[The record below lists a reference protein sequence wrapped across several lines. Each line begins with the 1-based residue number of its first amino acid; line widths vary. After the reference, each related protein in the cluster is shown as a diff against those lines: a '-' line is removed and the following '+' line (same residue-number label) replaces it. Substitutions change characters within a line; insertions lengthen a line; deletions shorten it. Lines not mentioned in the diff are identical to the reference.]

1 MDQVAGKSSDRL
13 APGLID
19 GPFVPPE
26 RPLHMPIQSLTRWDP
41 RRARKRPK
49 PEVTTIAA
57 RLFVAI
63 VTIMLTVFA
72 TYEMINV
79 VAVTEVSWLQAVF
92 AALFAVTFLWIALP
106 CASGILGFMRL
117 VRKGNSGPPPLP
129 EGPLGRNVL
138 VMPVYNED
146 PSRTAGALETMGRAI
161 IEKGAAASFE
171 IFVVSDTRD
180 DAIGEQEIAAFRA
193 LRRKLAPHIP
203 VHYRRREMNTGRKA
217 GNIADFIRR
226 WGGRY
231 DHMVVLD
238 ADSMM
243 SADTL
248 IYLARTMAMDPNA
261 GIIQTVPMLAG
272 RNTLFARMQ
281 QFATRTY
288 GPIIAEGLAAWH
300 GRESNFW
307 GHNAIIRTRAFAA
320 AAGLPELPGRK
331 PFGGHVMSHDFVE
344 AALLVRAGWSV
355 YMIPELK
362 GSYEECPPSLID
374 LAGRDRRWAQ
384 GNLQHMKVIGAKG
397 LSNVSRMHILIG
409 IMSYL
414 ASPLWLAML
423 LIGLILSTQAH
434 FTHPDY
440 FPRGF
445 DLFPHWPVFDSE
457 RALQLFA
464 FTMGILL
471 LPKFLGVLALLIDK
485 RGREA
490 AGGGLAVVTGMIAEI
505 LLSSLIAPVMMM
517 LQTRWVVEIFLGKD
531 SGWNAQRRDDGSLPF
546 RTIFR
551 SHYGQML
558 FGVAMAAAAYAVSL
572 DTFLWLS
579 PVTLGL
585 VLAAFLSWGTA
596 QASAGIAARRLN
608 LFVIPEELDPNL
620 LPRNAADKA

>member
-1 MDQVAGKSSDRL
+1 MDQITGKTGTTPASHDM
-13 APGLID
+13 IE
-19 GPFVPPE
+19 GPFTPAE
-26 RPLHMPIQSLTRWDP
+26 RPLLMPIQSLGRWDK
-41 RRARKRPK
+41 RRARKRHA
-49 PEVTTIAA
+49 PEITTIAA

-63 VTIMLTVFA
+63 VTVLLTVFA

-79 VAVTEVSWLQAVF
+79 VAVSAVSWLQAVF

-106 CASGILGFMRL
+106 CASAILGFIRL
-117 VRKGNSGPPPLP
+117 VRKGSSSGPAPLP
-129 EGPLGRNVL
+129 DGPLGRNVL

-146 PSRTAGALETMGRAI
+146 PSRTAGALETMGRAL
-161 IEKGAAASFE
+161 IERGVGDSFE

-180 DAIGEQEIAAFRA
+180 AEVGRQEIIAFRR
-193 LRRKLAPHIP
+193 LRRLLAPQIA

-217 GNIADFIRR
+217 GNIAEFIRR

-231 DHMVVLD
+231 DHMIVLD

-243 SADTL
+243 SGDTL
-248 IYLARTMAMDPNA
+248 IYLARAMSIDPDA

-320 AAGLPELPGRK
+320 AGGLPELPGRK

-355 YMIPELK
+355 YMIPEIK

-397 LSNVSRMHILIG
+397 LSNMSRMHILIG

-423 LIGLILSTQAH
+423 TIGLVLATQAH

-440 FPRGF
+440 FPGGF

-471 LPKFLGVLALLIDK
+471 LPKILGVIAILVDK
-485 RGREA
+485 KGRDA
-490 AGGGLAVVTGMIAEI
+490 AGGGLAVVLGLFAETF
-505 LLSSLIAPVMMM
+505 LSSLIAPVMML
-517 LQTRWVVEIFLGKD
+517 LQTRWVMEIFLGRD

-546 RTIFR
+546 MTIF
-551 SHYGQML
+551 SNHYGQML
-558 FGVAMAAAAYAVSL
+558 FGLAMAGAAYAVSI

-579 PVTLGL
+579 PVTIGL

-596 QASAGIAARRLN
+596 QASAGLFCRRLN
-608 LFVIPEELDPNL
+608 LFVIPEEIDQDL
-620 LPRNAADKA
+620 LPKNAAG